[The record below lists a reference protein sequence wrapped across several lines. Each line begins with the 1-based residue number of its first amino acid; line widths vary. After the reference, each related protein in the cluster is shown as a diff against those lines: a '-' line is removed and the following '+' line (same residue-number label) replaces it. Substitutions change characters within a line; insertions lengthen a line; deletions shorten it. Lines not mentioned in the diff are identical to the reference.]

1 MAKAKTQKVGKVGD
15 EISIFIREDEL
26 NAKTAKAIY
35 EFAKTNGYRLAI
47 KLAQRVAG
55 ADENGVMSNEAL
67 KAINALKE
75 DDFIKAFELEIQGY

>member
-1 MAKAKTQKVGKVGD
+1 MAKVKTQKVGD

-35 EFAKTNGYRLAI
+35 EFAKPKGYRLAI

-55 ADENGVMSNEAL
+55 IDENGVMSNETL
-67 KAINALKE
+67 KAINAMKE
-75 DDFIKAFELEIQGY
+75 DDFIKVFELEIQGY